1 MMIADRVLLILK
13 IASTLGCGLTAGV
26 LFAFSSFI
34 MNALARLPPAQG
46 IAAMQ
51 FINVTVVNPSF
62 FGVFFGT
69 AVICLYLAV
78 RSVLSWGQP
87 DASLMLAG
95 SLLYIVGTILVTIA
109 FNVPLNNA
117 LAAVQP
123 ESAEGATLWATYL
136 SSWTAWN
143 HVRTLA
149 ALAAAASF
157 TISLCQRTP

>member
-1 MMIADRVLLILK
+1 MTADRVLLLLK
-13 IASTLGCGLTAGV
+13 IASALGCGLTAGV

-51 FINVTVVNPSF
+51 SINIAVVTPSF

-69 AVICLYLAV
+69 AVLCLYLAV
-78 RSVLSWGQP
+78 RSIARWGQP
-87 DASLMLAG
+87 GSSLMLAG
-95 SLLYIVGTILVTIA
+95 SLLYLLGTILVTIA
-109 FNVPLNNA
+109 FNVPLNDA
-117 LAAVQP
+117 LAAVKP
-123 ESAEGATLWATYL
+123 ESAEGATLWAAYL
-136 SSWTAWN
+136 SRWTAWN

-157 TISLCQRTP
+157 IGALLQRSPQ